1 MVDAPDESN
10 DARSGLSITYIG
22 GPTALIE
29 MGGLRLLVD
38 PTFDE
43 PGEYPIGS
51 RVLTKTAGP
60 AISPD
65 EIGPIDAV
73 LLSHDQHPDNLDR
86 SGRAVLEA
94 APRVL
99 STAAARERIGDRVES
114 LANWERVSLRRPDGS
129 MLHVTGVPAQHGP
142 DGTEHLVGEVTGFV
156 LIGEG
161 LPSVYVSGDNMALK
175 VVQAIAERLGP
186 FDVAVLF
193 AGAAQT
199 PLSAPAFLTLTS
211 DDAAEAA
218 RILGAKQVVPLHFEG
233 WAHFTQ
239 GAETLRAAFEREG
252 LADRLHV
259 LKPGERIE
267 F

>member
-1 MVDAPDESN
+1 MVDAPVESN
-10 DARSGLSITYIG
+10 EARSDLSITYIG

-29 MGGLRLLVD
+29 MGGLRLLLD
-38 PTFDE
+38 PTFDP

-60 AISPD
+60 ILSPD

-73 LLSHDQHPDNLDR
+73 LLSHDQHPDNLDK
-86 SGRAVLEA
+86 SGRAALKS
-94 APRVL
+94 APRVV
-99 STAAARERIGDRVES
+99 STASARERIGDAVEA
-114 LANWERVSLRRPDGS
+114 LGNWERVDLQRPDGS
-129 MLHVTGVPAQHGP
+129 LLHVTGVPSQHGP

-156 LIGEG
+156 LTGEG
-161 LPSVYVSGDNMALK
+161 LPSVYVSGDNMSLK
-175 VVQAIAERLGP
+175 VVQVIADRLGP
-186 FDVAVLF
+186 FDVAILF

-199 PLSAPAFLTLTS
+199 ALSAPAFLTLTS

-239 GAETLRAAFEREG
+239 DAETLRASFERAG
-252 LADRLHV
+252 LTDRLH
-259 LKPGERIE
+259 LLHPGERID